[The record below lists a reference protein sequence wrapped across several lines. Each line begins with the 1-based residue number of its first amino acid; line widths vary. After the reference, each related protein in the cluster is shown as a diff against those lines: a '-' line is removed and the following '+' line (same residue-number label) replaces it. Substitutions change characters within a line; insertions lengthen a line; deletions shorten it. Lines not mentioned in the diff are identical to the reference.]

1 MNLKLENNSTLTNSH
16 TKTDNS
22 FFTQAPY
29 LLLPDT
35 LSPDSSHLLD
45 SAFHRAKHG
54 VMWDHHFDTHVG
66 VIYCVLHKISWNIVI
81 SD

>member
-22 FFTQAPY
+22 FFTQTPY

-45 SAFHRAKHG
+45 SALNHAKYG
-54 VMWDHHFDTHVG
+54 VMWDRHVDSFWHTRG
-66 VIYCVLHKISWNIVI
+66 GHILCT
-81 SD
+81 

>member
-54 VMWDHHFDTHVG
+54 VM
-66 VIYCVLHKISWNIVI
+66 
-81 SD
+81 